1 MDHDLIVIGG
11 GAAGLGA
18 ARAAR
23 RRGAR
28 VALISDAP
36 LGGDCTFSGCVPS
49 KTLLNA
55 ARQGLSFSAA
65 MTRVSDVIDSIAR
78 TESAA
83 VVRAEGV
90 DVIAAR
96 ARFTDATTLDVDG
109 ARVRARRVV
118 LATGAGPLV
127 PAIPGLDRG
136 SVLTNEDIFKLKNL
150 PRRLGIVG
158 GGPIGVEIAEA
169 FARLGSQVTVVEAAA
184 RLLPREEPEASEVIA
199 DYLSQLGVRLLSATS
214 CVAVHHGAS
223 TTTLTL
229 ATGAALECDALVVAV
244 GRSPSSGDLG
254 LEVASVARDERGFV
268 TVGANLRTSARHVF
282 AAGDVSQALQFTH
295 VADETGRLAAANAL
309 SRVAWRRFHP
319 EWIPMVTYTGLE
331 VARVGVRE
339 AEAPRGARVAYL
351 PMSEFDR
358 AVMSGEERGFV
369 KIIAGPRRLSGH
381 LAGGQILGATIVA
394 PRAGEMLA
402 EVVLAMRTGLYGA
415 RLATATHAYPT
426 WSMAVQ
432 MTAAQFFGEFG
443 GRRARQ
449 VDSRE

>member
-11 GAAGLGA
+11 GAAGLAA

-23 RRGAR
+23 RRRAR

-78 TESAA
+78 TESVA

-90 DVIAAR
+90 DVIEAR

-109 ARVRARRVV
+109 ARMRARRVV

-136 SVLTNEDIFKLKNL
+136 SVLTNEEIFTLNAL
-150 PRRLGIVG
+150 PRRLAILG

-169 FARLGSQVTVVEAAA
+169 FARLGSQVTIVEAAA

-199 DYLSQLGVRLLSATS
+199 NYLSQLGVRLLSATR
-214 CVAVHHGAS
+214 CVAVHHGA
-223 TTTLTL
+223 TTTLSF
-229 ATGAALECDALVVAV
+229 ATGPALECDALVVAV
-244 GRSPSSGDLG
+244 GRRPTSGDLG
-254 LEVASVARDERGFV
+254 LEVAGVALDERGFV
-268 TVGANLRTSARHVF
+268 TVGANLRTSARHVY

-351 PMSEFDR
+351 PMAEFDR

-402 EVVLAMRTGLYGA
+402 EVVLAMRAGLYGA

-449 VDSRE
+449 VDSGE